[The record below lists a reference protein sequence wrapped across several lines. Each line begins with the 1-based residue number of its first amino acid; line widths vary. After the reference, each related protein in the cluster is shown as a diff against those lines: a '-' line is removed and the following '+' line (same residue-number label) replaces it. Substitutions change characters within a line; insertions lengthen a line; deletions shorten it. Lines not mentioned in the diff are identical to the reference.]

1 MNYELIILL
10 VLPIFASIFIYLLGR
25 KNPNTA
31 KWGTVLISLGLT
43 IYSFILWF
51 LQISNKVPRGTG
63 IDRGFYYIV
72 NVDWVSSVGIHFA
85 LGVDGL
91 SLPLLLLTEVVFLV
105 SIVSSFYIHEQEA
118 SFYAMVLVLLSG
130 VTGTFIALD
139 MFLFY
144 IAWELVLVPMFF
156 MIHIWGGDNRRYAA
170 IKFFIYTHLASL
182 VMLIGLFFIYINGY
196 DPVTGNYTFY
206 LPALKH
212 NLATNFAAGAVTLK
226 TLNLIFWLV
235 FIGFVT
241 KFPQVPVH
249 TWLPDAHVQA
259 PSPGSSILAGLLLKM
274 GGYGLI
280 RIPFWLFGDVQTSD
294 GTGFFNT
301 EEGKNIRIAIAIIG
315 MVSMAYPAFV
325 ALRQD
330 DLKRM
335 IAYSSISHMGIVLLG
350 LAAYNSWGINGA
362 IFMMIAHGVIS
373 PGLFL
378 LSGIVEHHTAHHTRL
393 MSKVG
398 GLAHKMPF
406 AGGLFV
412 FLGFA
417 SAGLP
422 GLAGFIAE
430 FSTFVGLFNS
440 DIGIGTKWIW
450 IPVIAVLSIIVTA
463 GYYLWAIQRVIFNE
477 STEELEHAEPGKW
490 WEILPVFVLSV
501 FTLVLGLVPSIIW
514 TTIDFFS
521 KNYVLPK

>member
-1 MNYELIILL
+1 MNIELVLLL
-10 VLPIFASIFIYLLGR
+10 VVPIALSLPIYLLGR
-25 KNPNTA
+25 LGKPSLA
-31 KWGTVLISLGLT
+31 KWGTVVTILATTLYSL
-43 IYSFILWF
+43 FLWIQKF
-51 LQISNKVPRGTG
+51 VPFDAANLFATDG
-63 IDRGFYYIV
+63 GFYYHIKL
-72 NVDWVSSVGIHFA
+72 DWVPSVGITFS

-91 SLPLLLLTEVVFLV
+91 SMPLLLLTQVVFLV
-105 SIVSSFYIHEQEA
+105 SVISSFYIHEQE
-118 SFYAMVLVLLSG
+118 SSYYAMLLVLLSG
-130 VTGTFIALD
+130 VTGTFVALD

-144 IAWELVLVPMFF
+144 IAWELVLIPMFF
-156 MIHIWGGDNRRYAA
+156 MIHIWGGPERRYAA

-182 VMLIGLFFIYINGY
+182 VMLIGLFFIYIFGVGPNGA
-196 DPVTGNYTFY
+196 YTFY
-206 LPALKH
+206 LPQLKQ
-212 NLATNFAAGAVTLK
+212 NLAANFAAGDVTLAN
-226 TLNLIFWLV
+226 LNLIFWLV

-280 RIPFWLFGDVQTSD
+280 RIPFWLFSEVQTTD
-294 GTGFFNT
+294 GQGFFET
-301 EEGKNIRIAIAIIG
+301 EEGKNIRLIIAIIG
-315 MVSMAYPAFV
+315 MVSLAYPAFV

-362 IFMMIAHGVIS
+362 IYMMIAHGVIS

-378 LSGIVEHHTAHHTRL
+378 LSGVVEHNTKSHTRL

-406 AGGLFV
+406 TAGLFV

-430 FSTFVGLFNS
+430 INAFVGLFA
-440 DIGIGTKWIW
+440 DPFLGGEYIW
-450 IPVIAVLSIIVTA
+450 IPIISVLSIIITA
-463 GYYLWAIQRVIFNE
+463 GYYLWAIQRLLFNDP
-477 STEELEHAEPGKW
+477 TEELEDTKPAKW
-490 WEILPVFVLSV
+490 YEIWPVFTLAV
-501 FTLVLGLVPSIIW
+501 FALVLGLVPTLIW
-514 TTIDFFS
+514 WVIDAFTQ
-521 KNYVLPK
+521 NILP